1 MALYQISVHVDP
13 HGNWIEITWIGGKA
27 ETFGWTSPL
36 PSDRPPLFKVTILVW
51 ELFISIVDFQRT
63 SFPRLHSESPSLP
76 EQGGFGGPYA
86 SVAEMIRGDSNTA
99 GRPQSS
105 MLSLTYVNIV
115 PMTAFSYPICN
126 CKGIHYFS
134 HPGGKERSWASLL
147 LGKCNWLQHIP

>member
-1 MALYQISVHVDP
+1 MQAHR
-13 HGNWIEITWIGGKA
+13 NWLEITWIGDRQRSVGEQA
-27 ETFGWTSPL
+27 HCPQIGLCFSRL
-36 PSDRPPLFKVTILVW
+36 PSLSESSSQALLTFRKQSSPW
-51 ELFISIVDFQRT
+51 
-63 SFPRLHSESPSLP
+63 LHSKSPSLP

-86 SVAEMIRGDSNTA
+86 SVAEMIRADSNTP

-134 HPGGKERSWASLL
+134 PPGGKERSWASLL
-147 LGKCNWLQHIP
+147 LGKCN